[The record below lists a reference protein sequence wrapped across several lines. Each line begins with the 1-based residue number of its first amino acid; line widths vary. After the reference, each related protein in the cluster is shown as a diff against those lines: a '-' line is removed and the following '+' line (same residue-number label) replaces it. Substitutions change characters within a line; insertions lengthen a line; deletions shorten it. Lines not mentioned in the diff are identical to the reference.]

1 MSGLLIKYFDKN
13 GAIINK
19 INIKIILNTKVIGIV
34 DNIIFLLFLVFSLTS
49 LEIEVGSPKVDKVIN
64 KLNVGRTNIY
74 SPIPSVDTTLVKT
87 ILITILSILVMSP
100 PIIKIIVDLINLLFT
115 VSPLKY
121 MK

>member
-1 MSGLLIKYFDKN
+1 MLLIKYFDKN

-34 DNIIFLLFLVFSLTS
+34 DNTIFLLLLVFSLTS
-49 LEIEVGSPKVDKVIN
+49 FDIEVGRPNVDKVIN
-64 KLNVGRTNIY
+64 KLKVGITNIY
-74 SPIPSVDTTLVKT
+74 CPIPSVDTTLVKT
-87 ILITILSILVMSP
+87 ILITILSILVIKP

-115 VSPLKY
+115 LSPIKY